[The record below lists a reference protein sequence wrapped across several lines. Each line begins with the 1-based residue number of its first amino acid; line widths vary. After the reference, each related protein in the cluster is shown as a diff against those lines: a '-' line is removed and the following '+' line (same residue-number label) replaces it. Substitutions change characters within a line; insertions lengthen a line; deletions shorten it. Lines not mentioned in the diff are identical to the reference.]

1 MLKDHKLHLTI
12 VILDTQ
18 IDILNYLYLYLDL
31 YWLSHTKAVENETVF
46 HSPEN
51 AVQAAGEEWAL
62 TVLINYHIWT
72 DNTYQ
77 PGIGASC
84 YNSVAFMGATRC
96 SLLGA
101 YIQFRSVFMLGTINT
116 DENP

>member
-12 VILDTQ
+12 VIFDTQ

-51 AVQAAGEEWAL
+51 AVQAAGGRM
-62 TVLINYHIWT
+62 
-72 DNTYQ
+72 
-77 PGIGASC
+77 GIDSLNQLS
-84 YNSVAFMGATRC
+84 YLDLQHLLVRNRC
-96 SLLGA
+96 QLL
-101 YIQFRSVFMLGTINT
+101 Q
-116 DENP
+116 

>member
-12 VILDTQ
+12 VIFDTQ

-51 AVQAAGEEWAL
+51 AVQAAGGRM
-62 TVLINYHIWT
+62 
-72 DNTYQ
+72 
-77 PGIGASC
+77 GIDSLNQLS
-84 YNSVAFMGATRC
+84 YLDLQHLPVRNRC
-96 SLLGA
+96 QLL
-101 YIQFRSVFMLGTINT
+101 Q
-116 DENP
+116 